1 MEYESRE
8 RTIRR
13 EAFLEIP
20 MVEAMLRCFAAL
32 VHGENFPF
40 DGGDIALMFLHD
52 LRSNEAWRSRGT
64 CMGCSPREVL
74 SAFSE

>member
-52 LRSNEAWRSRGT
+52 LRLKRGLAVTRNLYGVFAEGRS
-64 CMGCSPREVL
+64 
-74 SAFSE
+74 